1 MFRNPVTD
9 SIIALIVL
17 LLIFGPKRLP
27 LLGRSLGQGIRE
39 FKSSITSRSDA
50 DEPER
55 PALMPA
61 QSAPAPSSQAAPPVQ
76 APSQR

>member
-9 SIIALIVL
+9 AIVALVVM

-39 FKSSITSRSDA
+39 FRNSITDRGSDDGA
-50 DEPER
+50 AL
-55 PALMPA
+55 PALMPPQA
-61 QSAPAPSSQAAPPVQ
+61 TAAAPGPPPTPGSSQQ
-76 APSQR
+76 